1 MSKSISSSFVEEE
14 GRQESLHLQNCI
26 TPLDTWDTQK
36 NQLNGILLQVCNWNT
51 GGVTGSHTVSNTL
64 HLLMIIQNEIFVK
77 YWNNV

>member
-51 GGVTGSHTVSNTL
+51 GHWESYCLQYFAFIDDNTKWDFCKIL
-64 HLLMIIQNEIFVK
+64 K
-77 YWNNV
+77 